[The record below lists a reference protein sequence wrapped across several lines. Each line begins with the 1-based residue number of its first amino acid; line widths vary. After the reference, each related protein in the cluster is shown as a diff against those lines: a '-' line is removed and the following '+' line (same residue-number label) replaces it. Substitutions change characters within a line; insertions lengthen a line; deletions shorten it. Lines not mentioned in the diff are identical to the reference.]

1 MTSPI
6 LTALWENWQFKLSL
20 ITLAGIFLIPLVT
33 RHLFNLIP
41 AFAAADKLKAN
52 FTADSKVV
60 LILCGGNRGIADL
73 CRHFQ

>member
-6 LTALWENWQFKLSL
+6 LTALWENWQIKLSL

-41 AFAAADKLKAN
+41 AFAAADKLNRDTFSAKMQKPAYSAN
-52 FTADSKVV
+52 QK
-60 LILCGGNRGIADL
+60 
-73 CRHFQ
+73 